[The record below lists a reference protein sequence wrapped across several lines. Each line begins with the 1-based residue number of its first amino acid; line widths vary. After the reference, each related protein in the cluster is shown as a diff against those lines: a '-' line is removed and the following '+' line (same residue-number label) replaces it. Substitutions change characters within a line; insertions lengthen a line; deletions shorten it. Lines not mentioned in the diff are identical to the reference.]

1 MENEFPPPIPE
12 EKRRRSFFA
21 KDRLWLNGL
30 LFIITFFSCFV
41 VGITWSLS
49 YKYADSLVQP
59 ETFTL
64 TSRVVFD
71 PEIILLSLL
80 YAVVLIL
87 ILLGHE
93 LGHFL
98 TCRKYGVNATLPFFI
113 PAPSLIGTMGA
124 FIKIRSPI
132 TKKNQLFDIG
142 VSGPLISFILGIPA
156 LAIGLYFSKLVPSM
170 PQEGSI
176 VFGEPLILKLIGG
189 IILRDAPQNVD
200 IVLHPVAF
208 AGWVGVLV
216 TALNLFPIGQL
227 DGGHLVYSLIGKRA
241 KKLSRFLLLVFVVL
255 GIFFWIGWFVWALLI
270 SVLGLRHPRLMDEH
284 VPLSPGRKLVAF
296 LVLVIFILSFIPNP
310 VKGLSLLDFINGT
323 TTFM

>member
-1 MENEFPPPIPE
+1 MENEFLPPIPE
-12 EKRRRSFFA
+12 VKRRRSFFA

-30 LFIITFFSCFV
+30 LFIITFISCFV
-41 VGITWSLS
+41 VGINWSLN
-49 YKYADSLVQP
+49 YKYADSLAQP
-59 ETFTL
+59 EAFTL
-64 TSRVVFD
+64 TGRVVFD

-80 YAVVLIL
+80 YAVVLIV

-132 TKKNQLFDIG
+132 NRKNQLFDIG
-142 VSGPLISFILGIPA
+142 VAGPLVSFILGIPA
-156 LAIGLYFSKLVPSM
+156 LAVGLYFSKFVPSM

-176 VFGEPLILKLIGG
+176 TFGEPLILKLIGG
-189 IILRDAPQNVD
+189 IILKDAPPNVD
-200 IVLHPVAF
+200 MVLHPVAF

-227 DGGHLVYSLIGKRA
+227 DGGHVVYSLIGQRA
-241 KKLSRFLLLVFVVL
+241 KKLSRILLLVFVVM
-255 GIFFWIGWFVWALLI
+255 GIFFWIGWFIWALLI
-270 SVLGLRHPRLMDEH
+270 SFLGLRHPQLMDEH
-284 VPLSPGRKLVAF
+284 IPLSRGRKWVAF
-296 LVLVIFILSFIPNP
+296 LVLVIFVLSFFPDP